1 MTDNEIVKLFWD
13 RDESA
18 VKTLS
23 EKFGAFCKK
32 IAYNILGDQRD
43 AEECVN
49 DTYLKIWSSI
59 PPEKPNNLSAYLG
72 RITRNLSLDIYRKR
86 TAEKRKDGNM
96 TVLLDELAE
105 CLPLYGTDVESEI
118 DKKELTSAINAFL
131 GELPKEKRMIF
142 VYRYWY
148 SASVSDIAA
157 KTGKTSGNVSV
168 ILNRT
173 RTDLKKH
180 LEERGFTV

>member
-1 MTDNEIVKLFWD
+1 
-13 RDESA
+13 
-18 VKTLS
+18 
-23 EKFGAFCKK
+23 
-32 IAYNILGDQRD
+32 
-43 AEECVN
+43 
-49 DTYLKIWSSI
+49 
-59 PPEKPNNLSAYLG
+59 
-72 RITRNLSLDIYRKR
+72 
-86 TAEKRKDGNM
+86 M

-118 DKKELTSAINAFL
+118 DKKELTSAITAFL

-148 SASVSDIAA
+148 SASVSDIAS

-173 RTDLKKH
+173 RTLLKEY